1 MAGAPIGNQNA
12 RKWDKQ
18 TDSPEFKAWF
28 GDSKVVDKD
37 GKPLVV
43 YHKTNAD
50 FSEFKPSFFSTEQI
64 GDDYGDR
71 VYPVYLKIENPAGDK
86 EIKESVEKLG
96 LPAKDLNGDKMKP
109 FEYLNAGLV
118 GSPLS
123 EEDVRDLRNHLQDRG
138 FDGAHVKDVD
148 VKKSWF
154 AFHPTQIKSAI
165 GNRGTWS
172 KTDPRITARAAIFAA
187 TFTSDIPGVIEEL
200 QNEGRLPS
208 TLTRGTMDAIEK
220 SLQRYAVKI
229 SQMKLQQACDM
240 VKDIAEQALKTE
252 QGVGAAGGT
261 VTTGLNPASSRGV
274 LDAFLEGAELT
285 RIGETMDMGFFLR
298 TAMEVAEGAGN
309 FMAQN
314 FDQTRIDEFPAL
326 ELLRVYDRMVPRGS
340 PKDPEGPD
348 NAWDGGRW
356 PAACDEA
363 GDDDALKVFTETG
376 RMVAL
381 KSSGVWQALGDG
393 AGGYTDTLGNAFE
406 PFAFNSGVGTDE
418 VSRDEAVELGL
429 MHDDDEVEPAK
440 IDFKDLLNFEATGKL
455 AASLAHRALMAGAP
469 IGNQNA
475 RKDHVAQTETKEFKA
490 WFGDSK
496 VVDKDGKPLVVYHGE
511 NTGAKR
517 NDSGGI
523 FFTDNKD
530 IAKGYGDEV
539 NHAYLKMESP
549 AEFDFEGRSRVSFNG
564 KEGLSPSQLTKEI
577 ESIRSDIK
585 NNYSMSD
592 ELRGELKEHGFD
604 DLVDKNIDGI
614 VMHNV
619 NDSME
624 FLSGKTAT
632 HYVAF
637 HPTQIK
643 SAIGNKGTWSKTDP
657 RITARAARE
666 AASLLALEARF
677 TAKGFTIEAGEA
689 MPDAMAVCPSCKA
702 LVNLSK
708 EPEICMG
715 AVVCPKCKHPVTQE
729 HLSEPISRE

>member
-1 MAGAPIGNQNA
+1 MKFLVTSKSRSRSRRSALMAGAPIGNQNA

-429 MHDDDEVEPAK
+429 MHDDDDVEPAK

-455 AASLAHRALMAGAP
+455 AASLAHLALMAVSIEASAAATSKFGCLMAMLP
-469 IGNQNA
+469 ESLAAKLLEWSKSRIDESTLAENGIELEPHVTVLYGFNLGFDPEKV
-475 RKDHVAQTETKEFKA
+475 KDFWKGSIRFSVGTLKRF
-490 WFGDSK
+490 
-496 VVDKDGKPLVVYHGE
+496 E
-511 NTGAKR
+511 NP
-517 NDSGGI
+517 D
-523 FFTDNKD
+523 
-530 IAKGYGDEV
+530 KGYDVLVFGVESSGFRTLNGQMTKSLKDEITPSEHKFNPHMTVAYVKPGTNKELDGEEWPFQEFITV
-539 NHAYLKMESP
+539 NSL
-549 AEFDFEGRSRVSFNG
+549 
-564 KEGLSPSQLTKEI
+564 L
-577 ESIRSDIK
+577 
-585 NNYSMSD
+585 YSEPNETNRETIALDAS
-592 ELRGELKEHGFD
+592 
-604 DLVDKNIDGI
+604 
-614 VMHNV
+614 
-619 NDSME
+619 
-624 FLSGKTAT
+624 
-632 HYVAF
+632 
-637 HPTQIK
+637 
-643 SAIGNKGTWSKTDP
+643 
-657 RITARAARE
+657 E

-677 TAKGFTIEAGEA
+677 TAKGFTIEAGEGVA
-689 MPDAMAVCPSCKA
+689 A
-702 LVNLSK
+702 
-708 EPEICMG
+708 
-715 AVVCPKCKHPVTQE
+715 
-729 HLSEPISRE
+729 